1 MTDRHASPDEIE
13 KLALESYRS
22 GRFEESIERFKA
34 VRQQY
39 LNEQNPSKAAE
50 IANNLCVVMLAVK
63 QPQMALKAVRDTP
76 QFFISQGDEIHAAQA
91 YGNLASALEACGQI
105 SAAEDAYRQAIGLF
119 EKLGDSDKYSST
131 LQALSQLQLRQ
142 GKPLD
147 ALSTMQGGLE
157 SMPKPRMRDRV
168 LRKLLKW
175 PFRLL
180 GR

>member
-1 MTDRHASPDEIE
+1 MTDHHASLDEIE

-22 GRFEESIERFKA
+22 GRFEESIERFKEL
-34 VRQQY
+34 RQQY

-50 IANNLCVVMLAVK
+50 IANNLCVVMLAAK
-63 QPQMALKAVRDTP
+63 QPQMALEAVGDTP
-76 QFFISQGDEIHAAQA
+76 QYFISQGDEIHAAQA

-105 SAAEDAYRQAIGLF
+105 SAAKDAYHQAMDLF
-119 EKLGDSDKYSST
+119 EKLGDSDNYSST
-131 LQALSQLQLRQ
+131 LQALSHLQLRQ

-157 SMPKPRMRDRV
+157 SMPKPRIRDRV

>member
-1 MTDRHASPDEIE
+1 MTDHNASKDEIE
-13 KLALESYRS
+13 KIALESYRS
-22 GRFEESIERFKA
+22 GRFEESIERFRA
-34 VRQQY
+34 LRQQY
-39 LNEQNPSKAAE
+39 LNEENPSKAAE
-50 IANNLCVVMLAVK
+50 IANNLCVVMLAAE
-63 QPQMALKAVRDTP
+63 QPQAALEAVRDTP
-76 QFFISQGDEIHAAQA
+76 QFFSSQGDEIHAAQA

-105 SAAEDAYRQAIGLF
+105 ATAEDAYRQAVGLF
-119 EKLGDSDKYSST
+119 EKLGDSDNYSST
-131 LQALSQLQLRQ
+131 LQALSRLQLRQ

-168 LRKLLKW
+168 LRQLLKW